1 MNLFMYKSYQVY
13 LGGNFYSIHLYYNV
27 RYTSF
32 HAEYTWKKKLFSNEN
47 FVNENLPLY

>member
-13 LGGNFYSIHLYYNV
+13 LGGNVYSIHLYYNV

-32 HAEYTWKKKLFSNEN
+32 HAEYTWKKNYFQMKIL
-47 FVNENLPLY
+47 